1 MSTVSAICQCY
12 LWLKPTAVAAVI
24 AAVVVV
30 AVDAFVVVVVVV
42 AVDAPAAVNL
52 PHLHKQ

>member
-12 LWLKPTAVAAVI
+12 LRLKPTAVAAVI

-30 AVDAFVVVVVVV
+30 AVDAFVVVVVV